1 MEATWI
7 IFTTK
12 VEVYESNL
20 GESQCNRV
28 PARVGFSMTVGKY
41 YCPCFRVFYEKML
54 CLWNPVLRFK
64 SRYPFWT
71 KISIL
76 LKTGTWTFCWTYQ
89 SQFKANIWSLIQ
101 LIRPLKHPS
110 NWKFSKIK
118 LRWWVLKRVFE
129 KYFSKKLRVFEKIE
143 SFFEI
148 LESFFEKVESF
159 FEKFESF
166 FEILESFFEILESF
180 FEIYWEF
187 SDAESF
193 LLAVVNR

>member
-1 MEATWI
+1 M

-20 GESQCNRV
+20 DESQCNRV

-41 YCPCFRVFYEKML
+41 YCPCFSSFLWKMA

-64 SRYPFWT
+64 SRYSFWT

-89 SQFKANIWSLIQ
+89 SQFEANIWSLIQ
-101 LIRPLKHPS
+101 LIRPRKHPS

-118 LRWWVLKRVFE
+118 LRWWVFKNSLKRVFE
-129 KYFSKKLRVFEKIE
+129 KYFFKKTESFLRKLRVFLRFLRVFLRKLRVFLRFTE
-143 SFFEI
+143 S
-148 LESFFEKVESF
+148 LRMLRVSC
-159 FEKFESF
+159 
-166 FEILESFFEILESF
+166 
-180 FEIYWEF
+180 
-187 SDAESF
+187 
-193 LLAVVNR
+193 